1 MGILRFCITF
11 TVRKSR
17 KSENKKSIGIKRIR
31 EELRMSGI
39 SLNIRYVMGCLLLL
53 FAMGCRAEAA
63 EAENADAGAATLQ
76 QTTQYAE
83 LKEAPDAK
91 SSTLEKLDEGT
102 AVIVEETEGA
112 WSRVR
117 YKEKEGYLPNGALDS
132 YDVGPVE
139 ELNREF
145 REVGENNVGNCEI
158 ENSSR
163 WIFAEGIKRSPN
175 FAALY
180 SSYSYLEISQ
190 RCATKARTIL
200 RQSLQYSDFV
210 VGELAILEFC
220 FGNIDSD
227 NIYCTRRLMDRME
240 SQKAESFSAML
251 HLYYCALL
259 LRQKEKSE
267 QYHQLLLQNPNY
279 NPNNKR
285 VEKWIQLCTEAVMA
299 EKA

>member
-39 SLNIRYVMGCLLLL
+39 SRNIRYVMGCLLLL

-63 EAENADAGAATLQ
+63 EAGNADAGAATLQ

-102 AVIVEETEGA
+102 AVIVEETEDA

-145 REVGENNVGNCEI
+145 QEVGENNVRIVDEYELVQQEKHTSMIWGAVI
-158 ENSSR
+158 AVLVAG
-163 WIFAEGIKRSPN
+163 IFAAGIVSALRKNKEG
-175 FAALY
+175 
-180 SSYSYLEISQ
+180 
-190 RCATKARTIL
+190 
-200 RQSLQYSDFV
+200 
-210 VGELAILEFC
+210 
-220 FGNIDSD
+220 
-227 NIYCTRRLMDRME
+227 
-240 SQKAESFSAML
+240 
-251 HLYYCALL
+251 
-259 LRQKEKSE
+259 E
-267 QYHQLLLQNPNY
+267 QQ
-279 NPNNKR
+279 
-285 VEKWIQLCTEAVMA
+285 
-299 EKA
+299 